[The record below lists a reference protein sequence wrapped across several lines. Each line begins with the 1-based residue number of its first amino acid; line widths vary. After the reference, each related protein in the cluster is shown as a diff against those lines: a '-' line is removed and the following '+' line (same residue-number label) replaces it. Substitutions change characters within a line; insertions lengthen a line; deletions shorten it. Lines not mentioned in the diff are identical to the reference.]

1 MSELLRNQKF
11 GVEVEFTGIT
21 RSMAAKAVRSVVGGS
36 ISGPRSDAYYTRIIR
51 DDLGRKWKVMRDSSI
66 SPIRKAG
73 HEAMDEYRVE
83 FVTPPLHYSDLEI
96 LQAIIRKFKEIGGV
110 PHSSCGIHI
119 HIDGASHTADSLRRM
134 VSFMYSRQ
142 DIIYEAL
149 GVEDRKYSWCK
160 PICQELNTAMKS
172 QRDPS
177 KNDIEKIWYSDSN
190 DDYYGGVNHEHY
202 NQTRY
207 HALNLHSFFSK
218 GTVEF
223 RLFNSTLHAGRI
235 KAYVQ
240 FCLALSAWSIESKG
254 RTIFKSAS
262 GYSSGKKP
270 TLMYHILTNRLGLY
284 GDEFKTC
291 RYHLMKRLKE
301 NAAVVVAA

>member
-21 RSMAAKAVRSVVGGS
+21 RSMAARAVHSVVGGS
-36 ISGPRSDAYYTRIIR
+36 ITGPRNDAYYTRIIT
-51 DDLGRKWKVMRDSSI
+51 DNLGRKWKVMRDSSI
-66 SPIRKAG
+66 SPIRKSG
-73 HEAMDEYRVE
+73 NEDRDEYRVE
-83 FVTPPLHYSDLEI
+83 FVTPPLHYSDIET
-96 LQAIIRKFKEIGGV
+96 LQTIIRKFKEIGGV

-119 HIDGASHTADSLRRM
+119 HIDGANHTADSLRRM
-134 VSFMYSRQ
+134 VNFMYSRQ

-149 GVEDRKYSWCK
+149 GVEDRKSSWCR
-160 PICQELNTAMKS
+160 PICQELNTAMKN
-172 QRDPS
+172 RKDPS

-190 DDYYGGVNHEHY
+190 DDYCGGISYEHY

-218 GTVEF
+218 STVEF
-223 RLFNSTLHAGRI
+223 RLFNSTLHAGKI

-240 FCLALSAWSIESKG
+240 FCLALSAWAIESTG
-254 RTIFKSAS
+254 RVVFRSVS
-262 GYSSGKKP
+262 GYSSTQKA

-291 RYHLMKRLKE
+291 GYHLLKKLKD
-301 NAAVVVAA
+301 NAVEAAA